1 VVGLVR
7 DLLTG
12 TLVGKAGELWDMV
25 THLDLGT
32 LRGAAGTAVG
42 LALKDFAAKWN
53 DPDVIK
59 RWNFRGFVAGEAL
72 VQVLLTVFSGGAFA
86 ALKAVSR
93 TGELADLIA
102 RVPAVERLVGAAGDL
117 KGGVAEALRGALT
130 GLKGAQEW
138 AAPVLKVPVGTLV
151 DLSEAAIKQ
160 LKTLPSWLQERF
172 SQLNAAAMRWLL
184 GCASPCKVNIK
195 AIREWLLSLSPTEQ
209 VGSKLVTMPEDV
221 ITALALPPRVDTAQ
235 ILEKLRRPGLDLMDV
250 IRSARLTAKDFEK
263 LKYFIPVDRGSV
275 GRDETYDLF
284 TSYLSALIPSKTGPD
299 IAEFHAMTRPFVGRS
314 GSALKGAMFENFAR
328 MYVPEFA
335 SKEPFRAKMVLRG
348 SRRICDFFD
357 KASGEIWDF
366 KNTEG
371 YVKQSDIDKY
381 IGAVAGDGQP
391 AVQTTDGDAITSVN
405 FLFTTHDIAALNKA
419 NIVKN
424 GFKVWY
430 LVQEGATPHLVRLP

>member
-59 RWNFRGFVAGEAL
+59 RWNVRGFVAGEAL

-138 AAPVLKVPVGTLV
+138 AASVLKIPVGTLV

-209 VGSKLVTMPEDV
+209 VGSK
-221 ITALALPPRVDTAQ
+221 
-235 ILEKLRRPGLDLMDV
+235 G
-250 IRSARLTAKDFEK
+250 
-263 LKYFIPVDRGSV
+263 
-275 GRDETYDLF
+275 
-284 TSYLSALIPSKTGPD
+284 PSKD
-299 IAEFHAMTRPFVGRS
+299 KRPNS
-314 GSALKGAMFENFAR
+314 SSN
-328 MYVPEFA
+328 
-335 SKEPFRAKMVLRG
+335 
-348 SRRICDFFD
+348 
-357 KASGEIWDF
+357 
-366 KNTEG
+366 
-371 YVKQSDIDKY
+371 
-381 IGAVAGDGQP
+381 
-391 AVQTTDGDAITSVN
+391 
-405 FLFTTHDIAALNKA
+405 
-419 NIVKN
+419 
-424 GFKVWY
+424 
-430 LVQEGATPHLVRLP
+430 PHLKRAGN